1 MVGFFFGHFCFEKIG
16 FDRNFVLISEKRLV
30 EKTVSITTDEFE
42 RIRQIE
48 EAEESTKSKLSKW
61 KRRLMNLWTAEAFYR
76 LNEVTDPFSSRTGQV
91 ASRFVSFIGCRR
103 RSKDILLTFMYKEQI
118 ACWMQQADSEDQ
130 QQQLSSK
137 FSRNDSRITAIPETD
152 EDEDFDTGITV
163 SS

>member
-1 MVGFFFGHFCFEKIG
+1 
-16 FDRNFVLISEKRLV
+16 V

-76 LNEVTDPFSSRTGQV
+76 LNEVTDPFSSRNGQV

-118 ACWMQQADSEDQ
+118 ACWMQQADREDQ

-163 SS
+163 SN